1 MCKKIPNFAKL
12 FKDIVIIRKLMAVYL
27 EDVSRTFGEYLL
39 IPGLT
44 TKQCVPTNV
53 SLKTPLVKHKA
64 GEKSAIELNI
74 PFVSAIM
81 QSVSGPELAI
91 ELARNGGL
99 SFIFGS
105 QTIENQ
111 AEMVR
116 KVKKFK
122 AGFVISDSNLT
133 PDKFDGLRIATSYP
147 NIVARD
153 IAKMGIKATLVK
165 LDGAVEIS
173 IRLGVADAIADVVE
187 SGRTLVEAGLKTVGD
202 ILLESEAVL
211 IARNKDVLNNH
222 KIELMLARL
231 RGILVAREYAMV
243 EYDVPQNLLE
253 AACAVTP
260 GLESPTVSPLNKPG
274 WVAVVAMIKRK
285 EANQIMDQLY
295 EIGARGI
302 IVTDIRTCRL

>member
-1 MCKKIPNFAKL
+1 MLQMAIPNKGALAEDAVQLLKEAGYKCSRYGRELVVTDAANEIDFVFLRPRDIALYVGNGIIDIGITGRDLMVDSMADVVELLPLNFGHSK
-12 FKDIVIIRKLMAVYL
+12 FRYAVPKD
-27 EDVSRTFGEYLL
+27 S
-39 IPGLT
+39 
-44 TKQCVPTNV
+44 
-53 SLKTPLVKHKA
+53 S
-64 GEKSAIELNI
+64 
-74 PFVSAIM
+74 
-81 QSVSGPELAI
+81 
-91 ELARNGGL
+91 
-99 SFIFGS
+99 
-105 QTIENQ
+105 
-111 AEMVR
+111 
-116 KVKKFK
+116 
-122 AGFVISDSNLT
+122 LT

-147 NIVARD
+147 NIVAKD
-153 IAKMGIKATLVK
+153 IEKMGIKATLVK